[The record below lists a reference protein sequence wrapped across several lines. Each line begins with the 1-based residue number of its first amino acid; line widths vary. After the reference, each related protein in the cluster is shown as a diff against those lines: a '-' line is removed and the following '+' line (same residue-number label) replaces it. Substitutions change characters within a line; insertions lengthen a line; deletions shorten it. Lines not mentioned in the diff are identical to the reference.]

1 VQDIDAT
8 IAVTGMNA
16 TDNPAPGVA
25 VARSLRHEP
34 SFRGRV
40 IGLGYDALDPG
51 FYAEGLLDGGVILP
65 YPSAGRDA
73 MLAALAQAKHEFGID
88 VVIPTLDSELRAI
101 ASAGP
106 ELEALGIRTFVPRID
121 SLERASKPRLH
132 ELARSPGVIVPDSE
146 PIVSADAIP
155 KLVKRFGLP
164 IMIKGVYYGGDVA
177 HSEADAVLSFHRYV
191 ATWGVPVVV
200 QRFIPGEEY
209 NVAAVGDGEGGLVGA
224 VAMRKMMITDKGKG
238 WSGVTVDNPA
248 LLDMTRAVVAA
259 LRWRGPLEVEILRHK
274 DSGELNVV
282 EINPRFPAWVHLST
296 GAGQNLPYAC
306 ALLALG
312 HPAPPMPAYRSG
324 VLFVR
329 ISLDQISDLSTFEQL
344 TASGLMR
351 PRQVT
356 R

>member
-1 VQDIDAT
+1 
-8 IAVTGMNA
+8 
-16 TDNPAPGVA
+16 
-25 VARSLRHEP
+25 
-34 SFRGRV
+34 
-40 IGLGYDALDPG
+40 
-51 FYAEGLLDGGVILP
+51 
-65 YPSAGRDA
+65 
-73 MLAALAQAKHEFGID
+73 
-88 VVIPTLDSELRAI
+88 
-101 ASAGP
+101 
-106 ELEALGIRTFVPRID
+106 
-121 SLERASKPRLH
+121 
-132 ELARSPGVIVPDSE
+132 
-146 PIVSADAIP
+146 
-155 KLVKRFGLP
+155 
-164 IMIKGVYYGGDVA
+164 
-177 HSEADAVLSFHRYV
+177 
-191 ATWGVPVVV
+191 VPVVV

-248 LLDMTRAVVAA
+248 LLDMTRAVVTA
-259 LRWRGPLEVEILRHK
+259 LQWRGPLEVEILRHK